1 MLRRVTAH
9 GCGDYVP
16 TDPERRVKTE
26 EQPLLIKDM
35 ELHRA
40 GGRGTCLE
48 LFKAVFLT
56 IC

>member
-1 MLRRVTAH
+1 MLRRVTAD